1 MSVARC
7 REEVSAEEYVYWVAY
22 DSIEPI
28 GPERQ
33 DLYMAQ
39 LCACVSNTAPRR
51 RGGKVWAAKD
61 YLIKWAGTQQSV
73 VEMQSS
79 LRMSLEKQGIN
90 FIEAK

>member
-1 MSVARC
+1 MARC
-7 REEVSAEEYVYWVAY
+7 REEVSSEEYVYWLAY

-39 LCACVSNTAPRR
+39 LCACVTNSARKSR
-51 RGGKVWAAKD
+51 SAKVYSAKD
-61 YLIKWAGTQQSV
+61 FIVKWAGTQQSV

-79 LRMSLEKQGIN
+79 IRMTLQKQGIN
-90 FIEAK
+90 FVEAK